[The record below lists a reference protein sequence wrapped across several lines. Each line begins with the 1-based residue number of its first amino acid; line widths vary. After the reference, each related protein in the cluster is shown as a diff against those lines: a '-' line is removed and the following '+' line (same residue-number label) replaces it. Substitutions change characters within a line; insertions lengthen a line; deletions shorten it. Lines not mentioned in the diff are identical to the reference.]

1 MNLTI
6 RPITDNDQWAA
17 VRPALWPIA
26 DLPQAPAQV
35 VLAAQTPDGAVQG
48 GIELS
53 TQQQEGRNVAIL
65 RSYCRA
71 SETVESPQL
80 MDEAEKWAA
89 SHHCLDWV
97 GLFAD
102 ELDIRRA
109 VRQVTDPGA
118 GGIDVFLG
126 TTRKQTSDRGQALIS
141 LDYEAYCDMA
151 LSQMQSLLARARGQW
166 PITRSVLLHRVGR
179 VEVGGCS
186 VLIAVASPHRAEAF
200 AACRWL
206 IDTLKVDVPIWKQER
221 WADGK
226 GTWVEPVSHG

>member
-1 MNLTI
+1 MI
-6 RPITDNDQWAA
+6 RPITDKDQWAA
-17 VRPALWPIA
+17 VRPSLWPIT
-26 DLPQAPAQV
+26 DLPQAPAQA
-35 VLAAQTPDGAVQG
+35 VLAARTPDGVIQG

-53 TQQQEGRNVAIL
+53 AQQQEGRNVAIL

-71 SETVESPQL
+71 SETGQSPQL
-80 MDEAEKWAA
+80 MDEAGKWAD
-89 SHHCLDWV
+89 SHQCLDWV

-102 ELDIRRA
+102 ELDTRWA
-109 VRQVTDPGA
+109 VRQVADPCA
-118 GGIDVFLG
+118 GGIDLFLG
-126 TTRKQTSDRGQALIS
+126 TTRRQTSDRGQALIS

-151 LSQMQSLLARARGQW
+151 LSQMQNLLMRARRQW
-166 PITRSVLLHRVGR
+166 PITRCVLLHRVGR
-179 VEVGGCS
+179 VEVGDSS
-186 VLIAVASPHRAEAF
+186 VLIGVASPHRAEAF